1 MIKKYPKQANYYK
14 FLFLL
19 LVFPS
24 ILHAQSERYP
34 VFDDCKGSTL
44 STIEDCFFSST
55 KKHFFEAFKTP
66 AIVENENYKGIAKV
80 LFLVTKEGYFKI
92 IYVNTPYKEVKEE
105 AERVFKIFPKIV
117 PAKFNNRAIEMQ
129 FELPISFPLEE
140 NTATNH
146 RSATKDFLTP
156 KKDLFRTVE
165 KSKIADSIFLEHNSQ
180 LNIPFTH
187 QRYVDYEF
195 ALHKAKGTHTAS
207 KPYIYSEINKYL
219 DLTAEKEKFLKPEK
233 RSWVGAK
240 IWNEHLLQIKRKDF
254 WFTLDFLVDV
264 QLGKDNSDVSYTYNN
279 TRVLT
284 ANGGLGTKFSY
295 SATVYESQARFANY
309 VNRFISN
316 TSLLTR
322 PKNSEGLVPGRGKA
336 KGFKEDAFDYPVAEG
351 YLAFQPNK
359 FMQFQF
365 GNGRNFIGDGYR
377 SFILSDVSSPTTY
390 LKMKVD
396 FWKLQ
401 YTNIWMWN
409 TEPSIASVSNANEHA
424 RKYIAAHY
432 LSLNITEKLNI
443 GFFETAISSGENGF
457 DAAFFNPVIFYRSV
471 EFNRGED
478 SGNAIIG
485 LTGKY
490 KLNDNISLYSQLII
504 DEFSIGNLDDLGKWQ
519 NKFAYQLGAKYF
531 NAFNVKDLFLQLEY
545 NYARPYT
552 FAHKS
557 PILNYGN
564 YSQPMGHLWGAN
576 FYEAIA
582 IARYKKDRWS
592 FSGKLIVGKK
602 GFDFEDEAISYGGNI
617 YQSYEDRFGDLGN
630 ELAQGNTA
638 NILIADLQGSYLLNP
653 SNNLNLFAGFTYRNF
668 SPEVTTTAYPEGNTV
683 WFSAGIRA
691 DLFNWYLDF

>member
-1 MIKKYPKQANYYK
+1 MIKK
-14 FLFLL
+14 FFLL
-19 LVFPS
+19 VLILPS
-24 ILHAQSERYP
+24 LFYAQSERYP
-34 VFDDCKGSTL
+34 VFDGCKGSEIT
-44 STIEDCFFSST
+44 SIENCFYETT
-55 KKHFFEAFKTP
+55 KKHFFAEFKTP
-66 AIVENENYKGIAKV
+66 ANVENEQYKGTANV
-80 LFLVTKEGYFKI
+80 LFIVTKEGDFEV
-92 IYVNTPYKEVKEE
+92 IYVNTPYQEIKKEVLRAFK
-105 AERVFKIFPKIV
+105 VFTRIT
-117 PAKFNNRAIEMQ
+117 PAKYNNRSVEMQ
-129 FELPISFPLEE
+129 FELPIQFPVLKNNKE
-140 NTATNH
+140 
-146 RSATKDFLTP
+146 TKAPIKKSFLTS
-156 KKDLFRTVE
+156 KEDLSITVE
-165 KSKIADSIFLEHNSQ
+165 KSRLADSVFLEHNSL

-187 QRYVDYEF
+187 QNYVDYEF
-195 ALHKAKGTHTAS
+195 ALHKASGTHTAS
-207 KPYIYSEINKYL
+207 KPYVYNEINKYL
-219 DLTAEKEKFLKPEK
+219 DLSKEKTKFLKPNKE
-233 RSWVGAK
+233 SWLGRK
-240 IWNEHLLQIKRKDF
+240 LWNEHLLQVKKKDF
-254 WFTLDFLVDV
+254 WLTLDFLVDV

-279 TRVLT
+279 SRILT
-284 ANGGLGTKFSY
+284 VNGGLGDKFSY
-295 SATVYESQARFANY
+295 SATVYESQARFADY
-309 VNRFISN
+309 VNSFISSR
-316 TSLLTR
+316 SLLTR
-322 PKNSEGLVPGRGKA
+322 PKNSDGLVPGRGKA
-336 KGFKEDAFDYPVAEG
+336 KAFKDDAFDYPVAEG

-377 SFILSDVSSPTTY
+377 SFILSDVSAPTTY

-401 YTNIWMWN
+401 YTNVWMWN
-409 TEPSIASVSNANEHA
+409 TEPSISSASNPNEHA

-432 LSLNITEKLNI
+432 LSLNLTEKLNI
-443 GFFETAISSGENGF
+443 GFFETAISTGENGF

-490 KLNDNISLYSQLII
+490 KLNNNVSLYSQLIV
-504 DEFSIGNLDDLGKWQ
+504 DEFSVGNLNDLGKWQ

-531 NAFNVKDLFLQLEY
+531 DAFNVDDLFLQLEY

-552 FAHKS
+552 FAHKT

-592 FSGKLIVGKK
+592 FSGKLTLGKK

-617 YQSYEDRFGDLGN
+617 YQSYEDRFSDVGN

-638 NILIADLQGSYLLNP
+638 NIFIADLQGNYLINP
-653 SNNLNLFAGFTYRNF
+653 SNRLSLFAGFTYRKF
-668 SPEVTTTAYPEGNTV
+668 SPKVSTQTYPEGNTV

>member
-1 MIKKYPKQANYYK
+1 MIKKYTLLA
-14 FLFLL
+14 LF
-19 LVFPS
+19 FS
-24 ILHAQSERYP
+24 AISYSQSERYP
-34 VFDDCKGSTL
+34 VYDVCKGEDISV
-44 STIEDCFFSST
+44 IKDCFFATT
-55 KKHFFEAFKTP
+55 KKHFFGEFKTP
-66 AIVENENYKGIAKV
+66 PIVENEKYTGTAKV
-80 LFLVTKEGYFKI
+80 LFIVTKEGDFKI
-92 IYVNTPYKEVKEE
+92 IYVNTPYEEIKKEV
-105 AERVFKIFPKIV
+105 ERVFTVFPKIT

-129 FELPISFPLEE
+129 FELPISFPIQQNDVAL
-140 NTATNH
+140 NKD
-146 RSATKDFLTP
+146 TKTIQP
-156 KKDLFRTVE
+156 KEDLAVLVE
-165 KSKIADSIFLEHNSQ
+165 KNRIADSTFLEHNSL

-207 KPYIYSEINKYL
+207 KPYVYSEINKYL
-219 DLTAEKEKFLKPEK
+219 DLSAQKKKFLKPEK
-233 RSWVGAK
+233 RTWLGNKV
-240 IWNEHLLQIKRKDF
+240 WNEHLLQIKRKDF

-264 QLGKDNSDVSYTYNN
+264 QFGKDNSDLSYTYNN
-279 TRVLT
+279 SRILT
-284 ANGGLGTKFSY
+284 ANGSLGDKLSY
-295 SATVYESQARFANY
+295 SATVYESQGRFAEY
-309 VNRFISN
+309 VNSYISN
-316 TSLLTR
+316 TSQLTR

-336 KGFKEDAFDYPVAEG
+336 KEFKETGFDYPVAEG

-377 SFILSDVSSPTTY
+377 SFILSDVSAPTTY
-390 LKMKVD
+390 LKMKID

-409 TEPSIASVSNANEHA
+409 TEPSMSSVSNPNEHA

-432 LSLNITEKLNI
+432 LSLNVTEKLNI
-443 GFFETAISSGENGF
+443 GFFETAISAGENGF
-457 DAAFFNPVIFYRSV
+457 DAGFLNPVIFYRSV

-490 KLNDNISLYSQLII
+490 KLNNNVSLYSQLIV
-504 DEFSIGNLDDLGKWQ
+504 DEFSVGNLNDLGKWQ

-531 NAFNVKDLFLQLEY
+531 NAFNVDDLFLQLEY

-552 FAHKS
+552 FAHRT

-564 YSQPMGHLWGAN
+564 YSQPMAHLWGAN

-592 FSGKLIVGKK
+592 FNAKLTLGKK

-617 YQSYEDRFGDLGN
+617 YQSYDNRFGDTGN
-630 ELAQGNTA
+630 KLAQGNSAT
-638 NILIADLQGSYLLNP
+638 IFIADLQGNYLLNP
-653 SNNLNLFAGFTYRNF
+653 SNNLSLFAGLTYRKF
-668 SPEVTTTAYPEGNTV
+668 SPKVSTTPFPEGNTV

>member
-1 MIKKYPKQANYYK
+1 MIKKY
-14 FLFLL
+14 LL
-19 LVFPS
+19 LVLLFPS
-24 ILHAQSERYP
+24 IFYAQSERYP
-34 VFDDCKGSTL
+34 VYDSCKGAEISSIESCFL
-44 STIEDCFFSST
+44 STT
-55 KKHFFEAFKTP
+55 KKHFFAEFKTP
-66 AIVENENYKGIAKV
+66 AIVENENYTGIANV
-80 LFLVTKEGYFKI
+80 LFVVTKEGNFKI
-92 IYVNTPYKEVKEE
+92 IYVNSPYEEIKREV
-105 AERVFKIFPKIV
+105 ERAFKVFPKIV
-117 PAKFNNRAIEMQ
+117 PAKYNNRDIEMQ
-129 FELPISFPLEE
+129 FQLPVEFPIVDYSEVNTETKKPELKE
-140 NTATNH
+140 
-146 RSATKDFLTP
+146 
-156 KKDLFRTVE
+156 DLFETVE
-165 KSKIADSIFLEHNSQ
+165 KSRIADSVFLEHNSQ

-187 QRYVDYEF
+187 QKYVDYEF
-195 ALHKAKGTHTAS
+195 ALHKANGTHTAS

-219 DLTAEKEKFLKPEK
+219 DLTAQKKKFLKPGIK
-233 RSWVGAK
+233 SWVGNK
-240 IWNEHLLQIKRKDF
+240 IWNEHLLQVKKKDF
-254 WFTLDFLVDV
+254 WFTIDFLLDV
-264 QLGKDNSDVSYTYNN
+264 QAGKDNSDVAYTFNN
-279 TRVLT
+279 SRILT
-284 ANGGLGTKFSY
+284 ANGGLGDKFSY
-295 SATVYESQARFANY
+295 SATVYESQARFADY
-309 VNRFISN
+309 VNSYISN
-316 TSLLTR
+316 RSLLTR

-336 KGFKEDAFDYPVAEG
+336 KAFKDDSFDYPVAEG

-377 SFILSDVSSPTTY
+377 SFILSDVSTPTTY

-401 YTNIWMWN
+401 YTNVWMWN
-409 TEPSIASVSNANEHA
+409 TEPSISSISNPNEHA

-432 LSLNITEKLNI
+432 LSVNLTKKLNI
-443 GFFETAISSGENGF
+443 GFFETAISTGENGF
-457 DAAFFNPVIFYRSV
+457 DAGFLNPVIFYRSV

-490 KLNDNISLYSQLII
+490 KLNENISLYSQLIV
-504 DEFSIGNLDDLGKWQ
+504 DEFSVGNLNELGKWQ

-531 NAFNVKDLFLQLEY
+531 NAFNIDDLFLQLEY

-592 FSGKLIVGKK
+592 FSGKLNFGKK
-602 GFDFEDEAISYGGNI
+602 GFDFEDEAVSYGGNI
-617 YQSYEDRFGDLGN
+617 YQSYEDRFGDTGN

-638 NILIADLQGSYLLNP
+638 NIFIADFQGNYLLNP
-653 SNNLNLFAGFTYRNF
+653 SNNLNLFAGFTYRKF
-668 SPEVTTTAYPEGNTV
+668 SPKVTTAAFPEGNTV

>member
-1 MIKKYPKQANYYK
+1 MIKKY
-14 FLFLL
+14 LFLVL
-19 LVFPS
+19 LFPS
-24 ILHAQSERYP
+24 IFYAQSERYP
-34 VFDDCKGSTL
+34 VYDGCKGSEIA
-44 STIEDCFFSST
+44 SIEDCFFSIT
-55 KKHFFEAFKTP
+55 KKHFFAEFKTP
-66 AIVENENYKGIAKV
+66 AIVENEHYKGTANV
-80 LFLVTKEGYFKI
+80 LFVVTKEGDFKI
-92 IYVNTPYKEVKEE
+92 IYVNTPYEEIKEE
-105 AERVFKIFPKIV
+105 VERAFKVFPKIV
-117 PAKFNNRAIEMQ
+117 PAKYNNRAVEMQ
-129 FELPISFPLEE
+129 FELPIKFPVVKYIEE
-140 NTATNH
+140 NQNTATPL
-146 RSATKDFLTP
+146 AP
-156 KKDLFRTVE
+156 KEDLFVIVE
-165 KSKIADSIFLEHNSQ
+165 KSRIADSVFLEHNSQ

-187 QRYVDYEF
+187 QKYVDYEF
-195 ALHKAKGTHTAS
+195 ALHKAEGTHTAS
-207 KPYIYSEINKYL
+207 KPYVYSEINKYL
-219 DLTAEKEKFLKPEK
+219 NLTEQKKKFLKPEVK
-233 RSWVGAK
+233 SWLGNK
-240 IWNEHLLQIKRKDF
+240 IWNEHLLQVKQKDF

-264 QLGKDNSDVSYTYNN
+264 QAGKDNSDAAYTYNN
-279 TRVLT
+279 SRILT
-284 ANGGLGTKFSY
+284 VNGGLGDKFSY
-295 SATVYESQARFANY
+295 SATVYESQARFADY
-309 VNRFISN
+309 VNSYISN

-336 KGFKEDAFDYPVAEG
+336 KGFKEDGWDYPVAEG

-377 SFILSDVSSPTTY
+377 SFILSDVSAPTTY

-409 TEPSIASVSNANEHA
+409 TEPSISSVSNPNEHA

-432 LSLNITEKLNI
+432 LSLNLTKKLNI
-443 GFFETAISSGENGF
+443 GFFETAISTGENGF
-457 DAAFFNPVIFYRSV
+457 DAGFLNPVIFYRSV

-490 KLNDNISLYSQLII
+490 KLNNNISLYSQLIV
-504 DEFSIGNLDDLGKWQ
+504 DEFSIGNLNELGKWQ

-531 NAFNVKDLFLQLEY
+531 NAFNVNDLFLQLEY

-592 FSGKLIVGKK
+592 FSGKLTLGKK
-602 GFDFEDEAISYGGNI
+602 GFDYEDETVSYGGNI
-617 YQSYEDRFGDLGN
+617 YQSYEDRFGDTGN

-638 NILIADLQGSYLLNP
+638 NLFIADFQGSYLLNP
-653 SNNLNLFAGFTYRNF
+653 ANNLNLFAGFTYRKF
-668 SPEVTTTAYPEGNTV
+668 SPKIATAALPEGNTV